1 MPKIY
6 GKGHEILACLNI
18 DYESYIQ
25 EIVNELMSNP
35 TKRYRLSLEKA
46 PQLKKKKSVKK

>member
-6 GKGHEILACLNI
+6 GKGHEILACFNI
-18 DYESYIQ
+18 EYESYIQ

-35 TKRYRLSLEKA
+35 TKRYRLSLESA
-46 PQLKKKKSVKK
+46 PKRRKKK

>member
-6 GKGHEILACLNI
+6 GKGHEILACFNI
-18 DYESYIQ
+18 EYESHIE

-35 TKRYRLSLEKA
+35 TQRFRLSIERA
-46 PQLKKKKSVKK
+46 PLKRKKKL

>member
-1 MPKIY
+1 MTKIY
-6 GKGHEILACLNI
+6 GKGHEILSYFNI

-25 EIVNELMSNP
+25 EIVSELMSNP

-46 PQLKKKKSVKK
+46 PLRRKKK